1 METNKIA
8 PQQRIPGMPC
18 PRCGNFIPTSINE
31 LLSANYLRCPTCQL
45 QLNIDRQNSRKALN
59 ALEKVEEAQKR
70 MNKLEKAGIRCK
82 LHRL

>member
-8 PQQRIPGMPC
+8 PQLRIPGMPC

-59 ALEKVEEAQKR
+59 ALEKVEEAQKQ
-70 MNKLEKAGIRCK
+70 LDEKSKFNG
-82 LHRL
+82 